1 MSLFGDIANLSTS
14 ASQSAGGSNQG
25 AINSAM
31 NYSNNVADAGS
42 WSKAFSDSW
51 SYGATY
57 GSEATA
63 KSYAEALRAH
73 SRQQEFYD
81 QAKAY
86 NAEQAELQRY
96 YNALMADTTYQR
108 SVEDMKKAGI
118 NPILAASFGL
128 SADSV
133 NSGAAAS
140 VSAPQTFMG
149 NTYADQR
156 SASQSHSESAS
167 GSWSHSEG
175 NSVGESHGNSWG
187 NSWQNSTSGL
197 STFLDQ
203 MSLTTQGLI
212 DMIQSGQVVSD
223 AMDWMTSGQDDGKA
237 NWEFDAT
244 GGWNNA
250 VENIVSGAQKAIK
263 NAISEFYSYGKNRES
278 TRSYK
283 WNQNVK

>member
-1 MSLFGDIANLSTS
+1 MSLFGDIANLATS
-14 ASQSAGGSNQG
+14 ASQSAGGSTQG
-25 AINSAM
+25 G
-31 NYSNNVADAGS
+31 SNVSSNTAYNVSDSGS
-42 WSKAFSDSW
+42 RSQSDSW

-73 SRQQEFYD
+73 NRQQDFYS
-81 QAKAY
+81 QEQAY
-86 NAEQAELQRY
+86 NAEQAEIQRI
-96 YNALMADTTYQR
+96 YNQLMASSTYQR

-140 VSAPQTFMG
+140 VSSPSTFMG
-149 NTYADQR
+149 QTFADQR
-156 SASQSHSESAS
+156 SASQSHSESS
-167 GSWSHSEG
+167 SWSHGEG
-175 NSVGESHGNSWG
+175 GSQGSSSGSSWG
-187 NSWQNSTSGL
+187 SSWQNSTSGL

-223 AMDWMTSGQDDGKA
+223 AMDWMTSGEDDGKA

-250 VENIVSGAQKAIK
+250 VGNIISGAQKAIK
-263 NAISEFYSYGKNRES
+263 NAISDFYSYGKNRES

-283 WNQNVK
+283 WNQNVKN